1 MDPLETRLSEPRLGP
16 LAVWLAATALAVT
29 LWVLMRHG
37 LAVPAS
43 TDDFCNR
50 LNALQGTV
58 LEATMASYTGWT
70 GRLVTTAALY
80 LTLRTV
86 DLPHLSNVSAMLP
99 ALLAMAC
106 WFLSGAFGS
115 RHLVD
120 RLAIAAFAFVV
131 LVIGLHRLLGQTVFW
146 VTGGIVYLVPLVL
159 VSAWLS
165 MMARIAEGK
174 RPLGGVAGALL
185 LGLVA
190 GNAIELAWAV
200 LIVTGMA
207 VLVHVRGAAA
217 GASLRGGSAG
227 RCARGR
233 ARARGGTGQFPSRHR
248 HRALVQPRPRLPGR
262 RVRAHAARG
271 PGRRAGTRR
280 RHAGARRA
288 GFRRATGRPR
298 PERRAARTHRAAAR
312 AGRARQPRAR
322 AGGAAPVRATQRT
335 VPAGAAFRA
344 PAWSWRS
351 RRSSP
356 RATAPSPSPRS
367 RSAGALATS
376 FRFVHET
383 DAARVLQQNW
393 VQRDA
398 LLRSAAVAG
407 RLEVVLPRRPAW
419 PPPTVHAIELG
430 EDPARWDNKCVARYY
445 GLSRVSAPPPK

>member
-50 LNALQGTV
+50 LNALQGTA
-58 LEATMASYTGWT
+58 LEATMTSYTGWT

-86 DLPHLSNVSAMLP
+86 DLPHLSTVSAMLP
-99 ALLAMAC
+99 VLLAIAS
-106 WFLSGAFGS
+106 WFLSGAFGA

-174 RPLGGVAGALL
+174 RPLGGLAGALL

-207 VLVHVRGAAA
+207 VLVHVRAQPQARGYAAVALAGALAGGIVLAAA
-217 GASLRGGSAG
+217 
-227 RCARGR
+227 
-233 ARARGGTGQFPSRHR
+233 
-248 HRALVQPRPRLPGR
+248 PGNF
-262 RVRAHAARG
+262 H
-271 PGRRAGTRR
+271 
-280 RHAGARRA
+280 
-288 GFRRATGRPR
+288 
-298 PERRAARTHRAAAR
+298 
-312 AGRARQPRAR
+312 
-322 AGGAAPVRATQRT
+322 
-335 VPAGAAFRA
+335 
-344 PAWSWRS
+344 
-351 RRSSP
+351 
-356 RATAPSPSPRS
+356 RATATEHSFSLDPGYLAGEYVRMLREVLAAAPELVVATLVLVVLGFVVRPAVRVPNVAQRVLIALLLVLAALGSLVPVLAVPPQFAPRNGLFLLVLLFAAGLVMAAPPILAT
-367 RSAGALATS
+367 RYGTFAIATLAVAGALATS
-376 FRFVHET
+376 IRFVQET
-383 DAARVLQQNW
+383 EVARVLQQNW

-398 LLRSAAVAG
+398 LLRSAAAAG

-430 EDPARWDNKCVARYY
+430 EDPSRWDNKCVARYY
-445 GLSRVSAPPPK
+445 GLSSVSAPPPK